1 MRISDGSSEVCAYD
15 LHIHAEAVVAVDEDR
30 PCADL
35 GNGADRRQAGIRRGD
50 DLVAGPDPQRLQR
63 YLQGIG
69 AGADADGVAG
79 TAGLGTHRLE
89 LTDHLAQ
96 RVIART
102 DHIAQLCENR
112 LGGSIMLTVRGV
124 SENTC
129 QAFRSMHCRM
139 TSSGE
144 S

>member
-1 MRISDGSSEVCAYD
+1 MFFFKEYGDHRDLHVLTPSFPTRRSSD

-35 GNGADRRQAGIRRGD
+35 GNGADRRPEGIRRGD

-79 TAGLGTHRLE
+79 RSEEHTSE
-89 LTDHLAQ
+89 LQSLM
-96 RVIART
+96 RT
-102 DHIAQLCENR
+102 SYAVFCLKKKK
-112 LGGSIMLTVRGV
+112 
-124 SENTC
+124 NTY
-129 QAFRSMHCRM
+129 AYAILID
-139 TSSGE
+139 
-144 S
+144 